1 MLRLLNNIRGIKSVR
16 GKENENKKNKRIRGN
31 SKQIEKKSNDKGQ
44 LCSKKQEKNQEK
56 KSERKKIG
64 ILKKR

>member
-1 MLRLLNNIRGIKSVR
+1 MLRLLNNRRGIKSVR
-16 GKENENKKNKRIRGN
+16 GKEDENKKNKRIRGN

-44 LCSKKQEKNQEK
+44 LCSKKQEKKQEK
-56 KSERKKIG
+56 KSERKKIR